1 MLSHNIIEASKKLR
15 SEMEEK
21 VKQCKAFGLIQRKI
35 KRTMPV
41 QEAFKRLD
49 TNNNG
54 YLVLRDFHINFSN
67 FFDLSLRNHE
77 VRNLFQEI
85 DTDHNG
91 ILLFAELEN
100 FFKKD
105 YVKEMKE
112 LEIQREQTNT
122 QNEIFDHMIKILVQ
136 RGLSLQD
143 VFNEIDTDKSGF
155 IDVEEFHDLLERM
168 GFTITQS

>member
-1 MLSHNIIEASKKLR
+1 M
-15 SEMEEK
+15 
-21 VKQCKAFGLIQRKI
+21 
-35 KRTMPV
+35 
-41 QEAFKRLD
+41 
-49 TNNNG
+49 
-54 YLVLRDFHINFSN
+54 
-67 FFDLSLRNHE
+67 
-77 VRNLFQEI
+77 FQEI

>member
-1 MLSHNIIEASKKLR
+1 
-15 SEMEEK
+15 
-21 VKQCKAFGLIQRKI
+21 
-35 KRTMPV
+35 
-41 QEAFKRLD
+41 
-49 TNNNG
+49 
-54 YLVLRDFHINFSN
+54 
-67 FFDLSLRNHE
+67 
-77 VRNLFQEI
+77 
-85 DTDHNG
+85 
-91 ILLFAELEN
+91 
-100 FFKKD
+100 
-105 YVKEMKE
+105 MKE